1 METTNSVK
9 PTKRLIA
16 YLIDCLLV
24 SFVLSMLFN
33 IKVLNPTY
41 DNYVKYTNEYTEF
54 IEKVAE
60 STEYNIET
68 VNKLEKELNVIMYNV
83 NKNSISYNFV
93 TIVVIL
99 LYFGVFQKY
108 TNGQTIGKKLMKIK
122 IVTNENNNPKLLTL
136 LLRYTILYLP
146 QLGSVVI
153 AIVNSIL
160 VLLLSKNYYFMISN
174 IISTI
179 FIVFSIISYSM
190 IILKKNH
197 QGLHDIIFKTKVINE

>member
-68 VNKLEKELNVIMYNV
+68 VNELEKELNVIMYNV

-108 TNGQTIGKKLMKIK
+108 TNGQTIGKKLMKMKVISSNK
-122 IVTNENNNPKLLTL
+122 KEISLLTL
-136 LLRYTILYLP
+136 LGRYSILLLPGIGGIISLIINTILILCLNMNTYL
-146 QLGSVVI
+146 SVSVI
-153 AIVNSIL
+153 INDIL
-160 VLLLSKNYYFMISN
+160 Y
-174 IISTI
+174 IIGI
-179 FIVFSIISYSM
+179 AMLVM
-190 IILKKNH
+190 IIIRKDHK
-197 QGLHDIIFKTKVINE
+197 GLHDLIFKTEVVQE

>member
-1 METTNSVK
+1 MQEAKSY
-9 PTKRLIA
+9 KRLCA
-16 YLIDCLLV
+16 YLVDLLLV
-24 SFVLSMLFN
+24 TFVITLTVN
-33 IKVLNPTY
+33 IRFLNPVY
-41 DNYVKYTNEYTEF
+41 DKYIT
-54 IEKVAE
+54 A
-60 STEYNIET
+60 YNIE
-68 VNKLEKELNVIMYNV
+68 NEINEKEFIAKANDAYYNV
-83 NKNSISYNFV
+83 TKYGISNNIIGSI
-93 TIVVIL
+93 IIL

-108 TNGQTIGKKLMKIK
+108 NKGQTIGKKLMKIK

>member
-1 METTNSVK
+1 MQEAKSY
-9 PTKRLIA
+9 KRLCA
-16 YLIDCLLV
+16 YLVDLLLV
-24 SFVLSMLFN
+24 TFVITLTVN
-33 IKVLNPTY
+33 IRFLNPVY
-41 DNYVKYTNEYTEF
+41 DKYITAYNKYSDINMQYIENEINEKEF
-54 IEKVAE
+54 IAKANDA
-60 STEYNIET
+60 Y
-68 VNKLEKELNVIMYNV
+68 YNV
-83 NKNSISYNFV
+83 TKYGISNNIIGSI
-93 TIVVIL
+93 IIL

-108 TNGQTIGKKLMKIK
+108 NKGQTIGKKLMKIK